1 MLLSRLSPFRA
12 MRSQIILAR
21 RSCSFGHMPA
31 CVSLQANKRTSVA
44 VRQLSSLR
52 ATKGERPDSEK
63 EKSWNEIMEDAADV
77 AKSVFTKIKDTAAS
91 LIPSTSE
98 QSAKPATTEKP
109 QAPLG
114 PFSAGGGG
122 LLPNLVGRAVGGLV
136 ANALSSLSA
145 QLEEAAREQAGAYEE
160 AVARLQGS
168 AKLRVRLGTVTVGPV
183 MSQSSSTSS
192 INGVV
197 TKQVALTM
205 PVYGSLGISGT
216 AQVNL
221 VQGPQ
226 HPGGQTTKIIVRTSD
241 GANIM
246 VDDGTQ
252 GGIGSR
258 SGLGTVIDV
267 EFREV
272 DKKK

>member
-1 MLLSRLSPFRA
+1 MLLSHLSRFRA
-12 MRSQIILAR
+12 MRPQVILGR
-21 RSCSFGHMPA
+21 RSCSIGSMPP
-31 CVSLQANKRTSVA
+31 CVSVQANKRTSVV

-63 EKSWNEIMEDAADV
+63 EKSWSEIIEDAADV

-98 QSAKPATTEKP
+98 QSAKPTTTEKP
-109 QAPLG
+109 KAPLG
-114 PFSAGGGG
+114 SFSGGGG
-122 LLPNLVGRAVGGLV
+122 LLPNLVGRAMGGLV

-168 AKLRVRLGTVTVGPV
+168 AKLRARLGTVTVGPV

-197 TKQVALTM
+197 TKQVALVM

-226 HPGGQTTKIIVRTSD
+226 HPGGQTVQIAVRTSD
-241 GANIM
+241 GANIV
-246 VDDGTQ
+246 VDDGVQ

-258 SGLGTVIDV
+258 SGRGTVIDV

-272 DKKK
+272 DKK